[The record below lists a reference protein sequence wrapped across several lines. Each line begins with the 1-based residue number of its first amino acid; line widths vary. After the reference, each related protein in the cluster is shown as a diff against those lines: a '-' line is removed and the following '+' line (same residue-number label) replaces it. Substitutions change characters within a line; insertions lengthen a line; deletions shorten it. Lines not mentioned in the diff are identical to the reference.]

1 MQRPG
6 YLGNFRGLKSKKST
20 FSQFAGGVFTCFG
33 PKCPPR
39 NKYNLTPIFYPPAP
53 EIAGM
58 APNSAEAKA
67 SRLVSQYKGEVKED
81 LSAIQ
86 KIGDKD
92 NYAKAKEIYDI
103 AINLEQW
110 TRSAGPPYPYGA
122 IFPIWKKAKKMIAN
136 QLATAKMPPPSPS
149 PSPRKP
155 KAKPSPSPEAKS
167 KTPKPKKDDDR
178 KKLQKELVSLEQQA
192 QQIEQMPVSPTLAPP
207 SAYTGSALPS
217 VPKRAVKKAPTTE
230 ERIEKLVS
238 QYETE
243 QAMQRALPSPASTP
257 TPKPNRAAPIIPK
270 SPPPATK
277 KDGLF
282 QETFSWLKR
291 ALFGNGSTLSGFD
304 VASKNNTQTILTIVV
319 VLGLTFLLIRK
330 NESNL

>member
-6 YLGNFRGLKSKKST
+6 YLGDFQGLKSKRNT
-20 FSQFAGGVFTCFG
+20 FSQFAGGIFTCFG
-33 PKCPPR
+33 PKCPPP

-58 APNSAEAKA
+58 APNSAEAEAKA
-67 SRLVSQYKGEVKED
+67 RRLVSQYKGEANED

-86 KIGDKD
+86 KIGDND
-92 NYAKAKEIYDI
+92 NHAKAKEIYDT

-122 IFPIWKKAKKMIAN
+122 IFPIWKRAKKMIAN
-136 QLATAKMPPPSPS
+136 QLATAKMPPPP
-149 PSPRKP
+149 PTPRKP
-155 KAKPSPSPEAKS
+155 KTKPSPPEAKS
-167 KTPKPKKDDDR
+167 KALKPEKDNDR
-178 KKLQKELVSLEQQA
+178 KKLQQELVSLEQQT
-192 QQIEQMPVSPTLAPP
+192 QQIEQMPVSPMLAPP
-207 SAYTGSALPS
+207 SAYTGSPLPS
-217 VPKRAVKKAPTTE
+217 VPKRAVKKTPTTK

-238 QYETE
+238 KYETQ
-243 QAMQRALPSPASTP
+243 QAMERALPAPTP
-257 TPKPNRAAPIIPK
+257 VSTPKPSPAPAVPK
-270 SPPPATK
+270 SPPPASK

-304 VASKNNTQTILTIVV
+304 AVPENNTQTILTIIV
-319 VLGLTFLLIRK
+319 VLGLTFLLTRK
-330 NESNL
+330 NEPNL